1 VRRIHTRNVVSDPRS
16 PSQITDRYLGML
28 VFCGRGDM
36 RIAWTRVW
44 NQSRLFQV
52 ASPSLLNFRPFR
64 SIGDL
69 RYHVRLHA
77 DGLARKRRPKA

>member
-1 VRRIHTRNVVSDPRS
+1 
-16 PSQITDRYLGML
+16 
-28 VFCGRGDM
+28 M

-77 DGLARKRRPKA
+77 DGLARKRRPEA